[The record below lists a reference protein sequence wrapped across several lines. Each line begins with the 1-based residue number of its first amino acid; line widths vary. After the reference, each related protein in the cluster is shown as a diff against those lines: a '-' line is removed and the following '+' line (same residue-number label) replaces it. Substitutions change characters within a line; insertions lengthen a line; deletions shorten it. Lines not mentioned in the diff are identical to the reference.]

1 MFYIKFHIYELLF
14 KAIIVTFDQELLVM
28 ILKMLIYKIKKI
40 CYQKYNFTSLRWY
53 VKQIFSSNANWNY
66 L

>member
-28 ILKMLIYKIKKI
+28 KMLIYKIYKKNLLSKI
-40 CYQKYNFTSLRWY
+40 
-53 VKQIFSSNANWNY
+53 
-66 L
+66 

>member
-28 ILKMLIYKIKKI
+28 ILKMLIYKIYKKNLLSKI
-40 CYQKYNFTSLRWY
+40 
-53 VKQIFSSNANWNY
+53 
-66 L
+66 